1 MGRKNENAKAAKPGK
16 AAKNAKPG
24 IPLSRDGKRIAELRA
39 DGKTWDEI
47 GTLVS
52 GDASRP
58 ASAIPLRVVLRR
70 YLAENEDA
78 NAAIAKARNGSA
90 LVPLAPTPAAIV
102 AARDG
107 SGEGFPLIAART
119 GLSVADVRSQ
129 YRAGG
134 GENANGRIY
143 VGAAGRTLVLPGGE
157 RVSLPAFD
165 PAVAASRAI
174 GADAPTKA
182 ERKAAKRARKA
193 AKAAKA
199 DRKAAKAAK
208 RAKAA

>member
-1 MGRKNENAKAAKPGK
+1 MGRKNETKAAKAGKTK
-16 AAKNAKPG
+16 AAG

-107 SGEGFPLIAART
+107 AGEGFPLIAART

-165 PAVAASRAI
+165 PAVAASRALA
-174 GADAPTKA
+174 GSDEPSKA

-199 DRKAAKAAK
+199 ERKAAKAAK